1 LPYSH
6 AYTTPVSPSN
16 VMQHVVQH
24 AHFYPHRHRF
34 CCYGPAASFT
44 RFVAC
49 MHDEGLPLCDGQP
62 AAAKGLVNDI
72 LAACGQARERG
83 MDSEALRALWLRTS
97 LTASQPEFALQLSLE
112 LSRQDLY
119 YPPSRPRPA
128 YCLFTALPPNCLP
141 FSPAAAPASPPASPP
156 VHLPVYISSC
166 PLPTYLHAPCSPA
179 CQSANL
185 PL

>member
-1 LPYSH
+1 MSCS
-6 AYTTPVSPSN
+6 AWFDTPTSILTDADSAARP
-16 VMQHVVQH
+16 
-24 AHFYPHRHRF
+24 
-34 CCYGPAASFT
+34 PASYT

-112 LSRQDLY
+112 LSRQDFH

-128 YCLFTALPPNCLP
+128 YLSVHLLSHPTVCPSPRPPRLPAHLP
-141 FSPAAAPASPPASPP
+141 TCPPACLYVFVPFAHVSA
-156 VHLPVYISSC
+156 C
-166 PLPTYLHAPCSPA
+166 PLLT
-179 CQSANL
+179 
-185 PL
+185 